1 MKILAIRLENLASL
15 AGSQELD
22 FTAAPLRD
30 AGLFAITGP
39 TGAGKST
46 LLDALCLALYG
57 NTPRL
62 RGARQDQARVPDSGD
77 TDVTS
82 FDPRTLLRRGTS
94 QGHAEVDFLGRDGRR
109 YRARWAVRRA
119 RGKPNGRL
127 QGAEQSLTD
136 LDDDRL
142 LTAQK
147 NEFKDLLPERLGLNF
162 DQFTRAVM
170 LAQSEF
176 AAFLKADDN
185 ARSELLEK
193 LTDTAEYSQLS
204 IAAFQRAKAANQ
216 TVAEL
221 NTHLADDL
229 PAEPDARAELER
241 SVDAA
246 ERELD
251 ARLQE
256 AKRLEARQQ
265 WHSADERLNAAY
277 REGRQQ
283 QQEAVS
289 RWQALAPARADQA
302 WRRLIAPKRHR
313 LARQAELP
321 GEIDRLEKALAST
334 RKAQADAQ
342 AAQQSATQE
351 HAQAQQALTA
361 ASQAR
366 KDAEP
371 LLRQARELA
380 QRRDSLN
387 QRLADIETSHE
398 QYRRKAN
405 QTDEARRKAEAQQQE
420 HRHRRDEWQAKL
432 RELMGEHSQ
441 LSDARQA
448 AQQAHDQAAKRQ
460 LSLSTLHSR
469 WQEYLQALDARQ
481 SLVKRLES
489 DEGRKA
495 QLMEKGKAA
504 RQRLDERHQHYSSV
518 QAFIERSR
526 AVRSE
531 SVIKLRESL
540 KENTPCPVCGGQD
553 HPWRH
558 QPPATPEAAQLAAQ
572 QADEERQLN
581 EAQSDWEQ
589 AQQARDELLGQYR
602 ALESSLEQQRRDLQA
617 VEQRLTGAQKAL
629 AEQPLSAELEAI
641 DADERETWLNQQR
654 QQNDSARQHHEQ
666 ALEALTRAET
676 ELAPLQEALR
686 QDELT
691 LTQLD
696 TQRKSVE
703 TELQALS
710 ERLPPL
716 KQERD
721 EVARELNQR
730 LGEHDSA
737 DAWQQQLD
745 NRQANTQQA
754 LNSALVALHEAE
766 RRQGELTQQER
777 HEATQLKRLE
787 EEREPLEREL
797 QEWRQANPELDDD
810 TLARLLAQPEDDASR
825 QERDIR
831 EAEQALQRSD
841 ASLNE
846 RRQALLEHRR
856 GQALLD
862 EAGDQDSD
870 AMSDER
876 PDNGLVSDDLVN
888 HDLVHNDRVDSALLS
903 DDTATEIQRRK
914 ARLAEE
920 LAELTPKREAAQQN
934 RDDAVHA
941 LRDDDRRRARQQAAQ
956 AELDAARA
964 EQQRW
969 GRISALI
976 GSADGKAF
984 RRIAQA
990 YNLELLL
997 DHANAHLNNLAPRYR
1012 LRRGGSP
1019 LGLLVEDHDMADEQR
1034 SVHSLS
1040 GGETFL
1046 VSLAL
1051 ALGLASMASGELAIE
1066 SLFIDEGFGS
1076 LDPQSLAL
1084 AMEALDGLQAQGR
1097 RVGVISHIQEMHER
1111 IPVQIQVNPLGNG
1124 ASRLTLVGD

>member
-15 AGSQELD
+15 SGSQELD

-77 TDVTS
+77 TDMTS

-204 IAAFQRAKAANQ
+204 IAAFQRAKVANQ

-283 QQEAVS
+283 QQEAES
-289 RWQALAPARADQA
+289 RWQALGPARADQA

-321 GEIDRLEKALAST
+321 GEIDRLDKALAST

-351 HAQAQQALTA
+351 HTKAQQALTA

-366 KDAEP
+366 KNAEP

-387 QRLADIETSHE
+387 QRLADIESSHE
-398 QYRRKAN
+398 QYQRKAN
-405 QTDEARRKAEAQQQE
+405 QTNEARRKAEAQQQE
-420 HRHRRDEWQAKL
+420 HRRRRDEWQAKL

-489 DEGRKA
+489 DEARKA

-504 RQRLDERHQHYSSV
+504 RQRLDERHQHHSSV

-540 KENTPCPVCGGQD
+540 KENTPCPVCGGHD

-572 QADEERQLN
+572 QADEDRQLS

-617 VEQRLTGAQKAL
+617 AEQRLTAAQKTL

-654 QQNDSARQHHEQ
+654 QKNDSARQHHEQ

-721 EVARELNQR
+721 EVARELNER

-737 DAWQQQLD
+737 DAWQQRLD
-745 NRQANTQQA
+745 NRQASAQQA
-754 LNSALVALHEAE
+754 LNSALAALHEAE

-777 HEATQLKRLE
+777 HEAAQLKRLE

-810 TLARLLAQPEDDASR
+810 TLARLQAQPEDEANR

-846 RRQALLEHRR
+846 RRELLLTHRR
-856 GQALLD
+856 GQALVD
-862 EAGDQDSD
+862 EAS
-870 AMSDER
+870 SE
-876 PDNGLVSDDLVN
+876 DNDLAN
-888 HDLVHNDRVDSALLS
+888 SALLS
-903 DDTATEIQRRK
+903 DDTATTIQQRK
-914 ARLAEE
+914 AGLTEE

-941 LRDDDRRRARQQAAQ
+941 LRYDDRRRARQQAAQ

-997 DHANAHLNNLAPRYR
+997 DHANAHLGNLAPRYR

>member
-1 MKILAIRLENLASL
+1 
-15 AGSQELD
+15 
-22 FTAAPLRD
+22 
-30 AGLFAITGP
+30 
-39 TGAGKST
+39 
-46 LLDALCLALYG
+46 
-57 NTPRL
+57 
-62 RGARQDQARVPDSGD
+62 
-77 TDVTS
+77 
-82 FDPRTLLRRGTS
+82 
-94 QGHAEVDFLGRDGRR
+94 
-109 YRARWAVRRA
+109 
-119 RGKPNGRL
+119 
-127 QGAEQSLTD
+127 
-136 LDDDRL
+136 
-142 LTAQK
+142 
-147 NEFKDLLPERLGLNF
+147 
-162 DQFTRAVM
+162 
-170 LAQSEF
+170 
-176 AAFLKADDN
+176 
-185 ARSELLEK
+185 
-193 LTDTAEYSQLS
+193 
-204 IAAFQRAKAANQ
+204 
-216 TVAEL
+216 
-221 NTHLADDL
+221 
-229 PAEPDARAELER
+229 
-241 SVDAA
+241 
-246 ERELD
+246 
-251 ARLQE
+251 
-256 AKRLEARQQ
+256 
-265 WHSADERLNAAY
+265 
-277 REGRQQ
+277 
-283 QQEAVS
+283 
-289 RWQALAPARADQA
+289 
-302 WRRLIAPKRHR
+302 
-313 LARQAELP
+313 
-321 GEIDRLEKALAST
+321 
-334 RKAQADAQ
+334 
-342 AAQQSATQE
+342 
-351 HAQAQQALTA
+351 
-361 ASQAR
+361 
-366 KDAEP
+366 
-371 LLRQARELA
+371 
-380 QRRDSLN
+380 
-387 QRLADIETSHE
+387 
-398 QYRRKAN
+398 
-405 QTDEARRKAEAQQQE
+405 
-420 HRHRRDEWQAKL
+420 
-432 RELMGEHSQ
+432 MGEHSQ

-448 AQQAHDQAAKRQ
+448 AQQAHDRASKRQ

-469 WQEYLQALDARQ
+469 WQEHLQAVDTQQ

-489 DEGRKA
+489 DEARKA

-504 RQRLDERHQHYSSV
+504 RQRLDERHQHYTSV

-531 SVIKLRESL
+531 SVIKLREQL
-540 KENTPCPVCGGQD
+540 QEDEPCPVCGGQD

-558 QPPATPEAAQLAAQ
+558 QPPETPEAAQLAAQ
-572 QADEERQLN
+572 QADEDRQLS

-617 VEQRLTGAQKAL
+617 AEQRLTSAQKAL
-629 AEQPLSAELEAI
+629 AEQPLSAELDAI
-641 DADERETWLNQQR
+641 DAAEREAWLSQQR
-654 QQNDSARQHHEQ
+654 QQNDSDRQHHEQ

-745 NRQANTQQA
+745 NRQANAQQA
-754 LNSALVALHEAE
+754 LNSALAALHEAE

-777 HEATQLKRLE
+777 HEAAQLKRLE
-787 EEREPLEREL
+787 EERAPLEREL
-797 QEWRQANPELDDD
+797 QEWRQANPALDDD
-810 TLARLLAQPEDDASR
+810 TLARLLAQPEDEAHR

-846 RRQALLEHRR
+846 RRQALLAHRR
-856 GQALLD
+856 GQALVD
-862 EAGDQDSD
+862 ETGAEDNDS
-870 AMSDER
+870 
-876 PDNGLVSDDLVN
+876 VSDDRLSDGLLN
-888 HDLVHNDRVDSALLS
+888 NALLS
-903 DDTATEIQRRK
+903 DDTETEIQQRK
-914 ARLAEE
+914 AKLADELTE
-920 LAELTPKREAAQQN
+920 LAPKRESAQQH

-997 DHANAHLNNLAPRYR
+997 DHANAHLHNLAPRYR

>member
-1 MKILAIRLENLASL
+1 
-15 AGSQELD
+15 
-22 FTAAPLRD
+22 
-30 AGLFAITGP
+30 
-39 TGAGKST
+39 
-46 LLDALCLALYG
+46 
-57 NTPRL
+57 
-62 RGARQDQARVPDSGD
+62 
-77 TDVTS
+77 
-82 FDPRTLLRRGTS
+82 
-94 QGHAEVDFLGRDGRR
+94 
-109 YRARWAVRRA
+109 
-119 RGKPNGRL
+119 
-127 QGAEQSLTD
+127 
-136 LDDDRL
+136 
-142 LTAQK
+142 
-147 NEFKDLLPERLGLNF
+147 
-162 DQFTRAVM
+162 
-170 LAQSEF
+170 
-176 AAFLKADDN
+176 
-185 ARSELLEK
+185 
-193 LTDTAEYSQLS
+193 
-204 IAAFQRAKAANQ
+204 
-216 TVAEL
+216 
-221 NTHLADDL
+221 
-229 PAEPDARAELER
+229 
-241 SVDAA
+241 
-246 ERELD
+246 
-251 ARLQE
+251 
-256 AKRLEARQQ
+256 
-265 WHSADERLNAAY
+265 
-277 REGRQQ
+277 
-283 QQEAVS
+283 
-289 RWQALAPARADQA
+289 
-302 WRRLIAPKRHR
+302 
-313 LARQAELP
+313 
-321 GEIDRLEKALAST
+321 
-334 RKAQADAQ
+334 
-342 AAQQSATQE
+342 
-351 HAQAQQALTA
+351 
-361 ASQAR
+361 
-366 KDAEP
+366 
-371 LLRQARELA
+371 
-380 QRRDSLN
+380 
-387 QRLADIETSHE
+387 
-398 QYRRKAN
+398 
-405 QTDEARRKAEAQQQE
+405 
-420 HRHRRDEWQAKL
+420 
-432 RELMGEHSQ
+432 MGEHSQ

-460 LSLSTLHSR
+460 LSLNTLHSR
-469 WQEYLQALDARQ
+469 WQEYQQAFDARQ

-489 DEGRKA
+489 DQERKA
-495 QLMEKGKAA
+495 QLMDKGKAA
-504 RQRLDERHQHYSSV
+504 RQRLDERHQHYTSV

-540 KENTPCPVCGGQD
+540 QENTPCPVCGGHD

-572 QADEERQLN
+572 QADEDRQLS

-589 AQQARDELLGQYR
+589 AQQARDELLGQYY

-617 VEQRLTGAQKAL
+617 AEQRLTGAQKAL

-654 QQNDSARQHHEQ
+654 QQNDSARQHHEK

-696 TQRKSVE
+696 TQRKSIA

-716 KQERD
+716 ERERD
-721 EVARELNQR
+721 EVARELNER

-745 NRQANTQQA
+745 NRQANAQQA
-754 LNSALVALHEAE
+754 HNSALEALHEAE

-777 HEATQLKRLE
+777 HEAAQLKRLE

-810 TLARLLAQPEDDASR
+810 TLARLLAQPEDEANR

-831 EAEQALQRSD
+831 DAEQALQRSD
-841 ASLNE
+841 ASLSE
-846 RRQALLEHRR
+846 RRQALLTHRR
-856 GQALLD
+856 GQSLVD
-862 EAGDQDSD
+862 EASGEDSD
-870 AMSDER
+870 AESDER
-876 PDNGLVSDDLVN
+876 PDNDLVTN
-888 HDLVHNDRVDSALLS
+888 DQVNNDQVNNDRGDSALLS
-903 DDTATEIQRRK
+903 DDTATTIQQRK
-914 ARLAEE
+914 AGLAEE

-997 DHANAHLNNLAPRYR
+997 DHANAHLGNLAPRYR

-1124 ASRLTLVGD
+1124 ASRLTLVAD

>member
-22 FTAAPLRD
+22 FTVAPLRD

-82 FDPRTLLRRGTS
+82 FDPRTLLRRGAS

-216 TVAEL
+216 AVAEL

-229 PAEPDARAELER
+229 PAEPDARAELEC
-241 SVDAA
+241 SADAA

-251 ARLQE
+251 TRLQE
-256 AKRLEARQQ
+256 TKCLEAHQQ

-277 REGRQQ
+277 QEGRQQ
-283 QQEAVS
+283 QQEAKS
-289 RWQALAPARADQA
+289 RWQALAPVRADQE

-321 GEIDRLEKALAST
+321 GEIGRFEKALANT

-342 AAQQSATQE
+342 AAQQSAAQE
-351 HAQAQQALTA
+351 HTQTQQALTA

-371 LLRQARELA
+371 LLRQVRELA
-380 QRRDSLN
+380 QRRDSLT
-387 QRLADIETSHE
+387 QRLADIESSHE
-398 QYRRKAN
+398 QYQRQAD
-405 QTDEARRKAEAQQQE
+405 QVHEARGKAEAQQQE
-420 HRHRRDEWQAKL
+420 HRRRRDEWQATL

-460 LSLSTLHSR
+460 LSLSTLQSR

-489 DEGRKA
+489 DEARKA
-495 QLMEKGKAA
+495 QLMKKGKAA
-504 RQRLDERHQHYSSV
+504 RQRLDERHQHYTSV

-531 SVIKLRESL
+531 SVIKLRENL
-540 KENTPCPVCGGQD
+540 QENTPCPVCGGQD

-558 QPPATPEAAQLAAQ
+558 QPPETPEAAQLAAQ
-572 QADEERQLN
+572 QADEDRQLN

-589 AQQARDELLGQYR
+589 AQQARDELRGQYS
-602 ALESSLEQQRRDLQA
+602 ALESSLEQQHRDLQA
-617 VEQRLTGAQKAL
+617 AEQRLTGAQKAL

-641 DADERETWLNQQR
+641 DADEREAWLNQQR

-666 ALEALTRAET
+666 ALESLSRAEA

-696 TQRKSVE
+696 AQRKSVE
-703 TELQALS
+703 TQLQALS

-716 KQERD
+716 KQERA
-721 EVARELNQR
+721 EVARELDQH

-754 LNSALVALHEAE
+754 LNSALAALHEAE

-777 HEATQLKRLE
+777 HEAAQLKRLE

-797 QEWRQANPELDDD
+797 QEWRQANPALDDD
-810 TLARLLAQPEDDASR
+810 TLARLLAQPEDEANR

-846 RRQALLEHRR
+846 RRELLLTHRR
-856 GQALLD
+856 GQALVD
-862 EAGDQDSD
+862 EASG
-870 AMSDER
+870 E
-876 PDNGLVSDDLVN
+876 DNDLVN
-888 HDLVHNDRVDSALLS
+888 RALLS
-903 DDTATEIQRRK
+903 DDTATTIQQRK

-920 LAELTPKREAAQQN
+920 LTELTPKREAAQQN

-997 DHANAHLNNLAPRYR
+997 DHTNAHLNNLAPRYR

-1019 LGLLVEDHDMADEQR
+1019 LGLLVEDHDMANEQR

-1097 RVGVISHIQEMHER
+1097 RVGVISYIQEMHER

>member
-1 MKILAIRLENLASL
+1 
-15 AGSQELD
+15 
-22 FTAAPLRD
+22 
-30 AGLFAITGP
+30 
-39 TGAGKST
+39 
-46 LLDALCLALYG
+46 
-57 NTPRL
+57 
-62 RGARQDQARVPDSGD
+62 
-77 TDVTS
+77 
-82 FDPRTLLRRGTS
+82 
-94 QGHAEVDFLGRDGRR
+94 
-109 YRARWAVRRA
+109 
-119 RGKPNGRL
+119 
-127 QGAEQSLTD
+127 
-136 LDDDRL
+136 
-142 LTAQK
+142 
-147 NEFKDLLPERLGLNF
+147 
-162 DQFTRAVM
+162 
-170 LAQSEF
+170 
-176 AAFLKADDN
+176 
-185 ARSELLEK
+185 
-193 LTDTAEYSQLS
+193 
-204 IAAFQRAKAANQ
+204 
-216 TVAEL
+216 
-221 NTHLADDL
+221 
-229 PAEPDARAELER
+229 
-241 SVDAA
+241 
-246 ERELD
+246 
-251 ARLQE
+251 
-256 AKRLEARQQ
+256 
-265 WHSADERLNAAY
+265 
-277 REGRQQ
+277 
-283 QQEAVS
+283 
-289 RWQALAPARADQA
+289 
-302 WRRLIAPKRHR
+302 
-313 LARQAELP
+313 
-321 GEIDRLEKALAST
+321 
-334 RKAQADAQ
+334 
-342 AAQQSATQE
+342 
-351 HAQAQQALTA
+351 
-361 ASQAR
+361 
-366 KDAEP
+366 
-371 LLRQARELA
+371 
-380 QRRDSLN
+380 
-387 QRLADIETSHE
+387 
-398 QYRRKAN
+398 
-405 QTDEARRKAEAQQQE
+405 
-420 HRHRRDEWQAKL
+420 
-432 RELMGEHSQ
+432 MGEHSQ

-469 WQEYLQALDARQ
+469 WQEYQQALDARQ

-489 DEGRKA
+489 DEARKA
-495 QLMEKGKAA
+495 QLMDKGKAA
-504 RQRLDERHQHYSSV
+504 RQRLDERHQHYTSV

-540 KENTPCPVCGGQD
+540 QENTPCPVCGGHD

-572 QADEERQLN
+572 QADEEHQLS

-617 VEQRLTGAQKAL
+617 AEQRLTGAQKAL
-629 AEQPLSAELEAI
+629 AEQPLSAQLEAI
-641 DADERETWLNQQR
+641 DADEREAWLSQQR

-686 QDELT
+686 QDELN

-696 TQRKSVE
+696 TQRKSIE

-716 KQERD
+716 ERERD

-745 NRQANTQQA
+745 NRQANAQQA
-754 LNSALVALHEAE
+754 HNSALEALHEAE

-777 HEATQLKRLE
+777 HEAAQLKRLE

-810 TLARLLAQPEDDASR
+810 TLARLLAQPEDEANR

-831 EAEQALQRSD
+831 DAEQALQRSD

-846 RRQALLEHRR
+846 RRQALLTHRR
-856 GQALLD
+856 GQSLVD
-862 EAGDQDSD
+862 EASGEDSD
-870 AMSDER
+870 AESDESDER
-876 PDNGLVSDDLVN
+876 PDNDLVTN
-888 HDLVHNDRVDSALLS
+888 DQVNNDRGDSALLS
-903 DDTATEIQRRK
+903 DDTATTIQQRK
-914 ARLAEE
+914 AGLAEE

-997 DHANAHLNNLAPRYR
+997 DHANAHLGNLAPRYR

-1124 ASRLTLVGD
+1124 ASRLTLVAD

>member
-15 AGSQELD
+15 SGSQELD

-216 TVAEL
+216 AVTEL

-241 SVDAA
+241 SADAA
-246 ERELD
+246 GRELD

-265 WHSADERLNAAY
+265 WHSADERLSAAY

-283 QQEAVS
+283 QQEAES

-334 RKAQADAQ
+334 QKAQADAQ
-342 AAQQSATQE
+342 AAQQSAAQE
-351 HAQAQQALTA
+351 HAKTQQALTA

-387 QRLADIETSHE
+387 QRLADIESSHE
-398 QYRRKAN
+398 QYQRQAN
-405 QTDEARRKAEAQQQE
+405 QVHEAYRKAEAQQQE
-420 HRHRRDEWQAKL
+420 HRRWRDEWQAKL

-460 LSLSTLHSR
+460 LSLNTLHSR
-469 WQEYLQALDARQ
+469 WQEYQQAFDARQ

-489 DEGRKA
+489 DQERKA
-495 QLMEKGKAA
+495 QLMDKGKAA
-504 RQRLDERHQHYSSV
+504 RQRLDERHQHYTSV

-540 KENTPCPVCGGQD
+540 QENTPCPVCGGHD

-572 QADEERQLN
+572 QADEEHQLS

-617 VEQRLTGAQKAL
+617 AEQRLTGAHKAL
-629 AEQPLSAELEAI
+629 AEQSLSAELEAI

-696 TQRKSVE
+696 TQRKSVA

-721 EVARELNQR
+721 EVARELNER

-745 NRQANTQQA
+745 NLQASAQQA
-754 LNSALVALHEAE
+754 LNSALATLHEAE
-766 RRQGELTQQER
+766 RRQGELMQQER
-777 HEATQLKRLE
+777 HEAAQLKRLE

-810 TLARLLAQPEDDASR
+810 TLARLLAQPEDEANR

-846 RRQALLEHRR
+846 RRESLLTHRR
-856 GQALLD
+856 GQALVD

-870 AMSDER
+870 AESDER
-876 PDNGLVSDDLVN
+876 PDNDLVAN
-888 HDLVHNDRVDSALLS
+888 DQVNNDRGDSALLS
-903 DDTATEIQRRK
+903 DDTATTIQQRK
-914 ARLAEE
+914 AGLTEE

-997 DHANAHLNNLAPRYR
+997 DHANAHLGNLAPRYR

>member
-15 AGSQELD
+15 SGSQELD

-46 LLDALCLALYG
+46 LLDALCLALYS

-119 RGKPNGRL
+119 RGKPDGRL

-147 NEFKDLLPERLGLNF
+147 REFDRLLPERLGLNF

-216 TVAEL
+216 AVTEL

-229 PAEPDARAELER
+229 PADPDARAELER

-283 QQEAVS
+283 QQEAES
-289 RWQALAPARADQA
+289 RWQALGPARADQA

-321 GEIDRLEKALAST
+321 DEVDRLDKALAST

-351 HAQAQQALTA
+351 HTKAQQALTA

-380 QRRDSLN
+380 QRRDSLS

-398 QYRRKAN
+398 QYQRKAN
-405 QTDEARRKAEAQQQE
+405 QTNEARRKAEAQQQE
-420 HRHRRDEWQAKL
+420 HRRRRDEWQTKL

-448 AQQAHDQAAKRQ
+448 AQQAYDQAAKRQ

-469 WQEYLQALDARQ
+469 WQDYQQALDARQ
-481 SLVKRLES
+481 ALVKRLES
-489 DEGRKA
+489 DEARKA

-558 QPPATPEAAQLAAQ
+558 QPPATPEAAQLSAQ
-572 QADEERQLN
+572 QADEDRQLS

-617 VEQRLTGAQKAL
+617 AEQRLTGSQKAL

-721 EVARELNQR
+721 EVARELNER

-745 NRQANTQQA
+745 NRQASAQQA
-754 LNSALVALHEAE
+754 LNSALATLHEAE

-777 HEATQLKRLE
+777 HEAAQLKRLE
-787 EEREPLEREL
+787 EERGPLDREL
-797 QEWRQANPELDDD
+797 QEWRRANPELDDD
-810 TLARLLAQPEDDASR
+810 TLARLLAQPEDEANR

-831 EAEQALQRSD
+831 EAEQVLQRSD

-846 RRQALLEHRR
+846 RRDLLLTHRS
-856 GQALLD
+856 GQALVD
-862 EAGDQDSD
+862 EAS
-870 AMSDER
+870 SE
-876 PDNGLVSDDLVN
+876 DNDLAN
-888 HDLVHNDRVDSALLS
+888 SALLS
-903 DDTATEIQRRK
+903 DDTTTTIQQRK
-914 ARLAEE
+914 AGLTEE

-997 DHANAHLNNLAPRYR
+997 DHANAHLGNLAPRYR